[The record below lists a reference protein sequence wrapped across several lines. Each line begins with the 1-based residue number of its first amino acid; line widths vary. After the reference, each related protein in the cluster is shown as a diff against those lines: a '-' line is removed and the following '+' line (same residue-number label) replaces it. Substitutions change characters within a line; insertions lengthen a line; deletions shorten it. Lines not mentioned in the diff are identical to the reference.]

1 MKMTIRNSVR
11 GLLFIPLLVA
21 CFALLPAARAVVPA
35 PDGAYPGFNTAEG
48 GPSALGQAAPGVWN
62 TAIGQFALNLDVA
75 GGTGNTAVGL
85 NALRFNSTGD
95 FNSALGVN
103 ALRFNG
109 LGSNNTA
116 LGFQALFVNTASS
129 NTAVGVN
136 ALSHNTTGGGNSAV
150 GQGALGSNTS
160 GVRNAAL
167 GFQALAAAVGAGAT
181 DNTAVGWKAAAS
193 NDNVFGNTAVGSQAL
208 IVNTG
213 GSANTANGAFTLLSD
228 TTGDANTAVGFGALF
243 QATGG
248 FNIGLGLF
256 AGQNVLGATGVIA
269 IGANG
274 ANVSNTTYIGN
285 IYTTVQPVVGINPDF
300 VTINSAGRLGRAN
313 LSSRRYKHD
322 IKPMD
327 TASEALFKLKPV
339 SFRYNQEFD
348 ATQTVAFGLIAEDV
362 AQVYPDLVGRNPEGQ
377 PESVRYEQINAML
390 LNEFLKEHR
399 KVEEQQA
406 SIAELKSTV
415 ALQQKGMEVLTAQLK
430 EQASQ
435 IQKVSAQLEVNKPA
449 PRTVDNK

>member
-1 MKMTIRNSVR
+1 M
-11 GLLFIPLLVA
+11 
-21 CFALLPAARAVVPA
+21 
-35 PDGAYPGFNTAEG
+35 GA
-48 GPSALGQAAPGVWN
+48 S
-62 TAIGQFALNLDVA
+62 
-75 GGTGNTAVGL
+75 
-85 NALRFNSTGD
+85 
-95 FNSALGVN
+95 
-103 ALRFNG
+103 
-109 LGSNNTA
+109 
-116 LGFQALFVNTASS
+116 
-129 NTAVGVN
+129 
-136 ALSHNTTGGGNSAV
+136 
-150 GQGALGSNTS
+150 
-160 GVRNAAL
+160 
-167 GFQALAAAVGAGAT
+167 
-181 DNTAVGWKAAAS
+181 
-193 NDNVFGNTAVGSQAL
+193 
-208 IVNTG
+208 
-213 GSANTANGAFTLLSD
+213 
-228 TTGDANTAVGFGALF
+228 
-243 QATGG
+243 
-248 FNIGLGLF
+248 
-256 AGQNVLGATGVIA
+256 GVIA
-269 IGANG
+269 IGTAG

-399 KVEEQQA
+399 EVEEQQA

>member
-1 MKMTIRNSVR
+1 
-11 GLLFIPLLVA
+11 LFIPLLVA
-21 CFALLPAARAVVPA
+21 CFALLPRVQAVVPA

-62 TAIGQFALNLDVA
+62 TAVGQSALNLDVS

-85 NALRFNSTGD
+85 NALRANTTGD

-103 ALRFNG
+103 ALRFND

-136 ALSHNTTGGGNSAV
+136 ALSHTTTGGGNSAV

-193 NDNVFGNTAVGSQAL
+193 NDNVFGNTAVGSQSL

-213 GSANTANGAFTLLSD
+213 GAANTANGAFALESD
-228 TTGDANTAVGFGALF
+228 ITGDGNTALGFGALF
-243 QATGG
+243 QATGS
-248 FNIGLGLF
+248 FNIGIGLF

-377 PESVRYEQINAML
+377 PESVR
-390 LNEFLKEHR
+390 
-399 KVEEQQA
+399 
-406 SIAELKSTV
+406 
-415 ALQQKGMEVLTAQLK
+415 
-430 EQASQ
+430 
-435 IQKVSAQLEVNKPA
+435 
-449 PRTVDNK
+449 

>member
-1 MKMTIRNSVR
+1 MTIRNSVR
-11 GLLFIPLLVA
+11 GLLFIPLLLA

-62 TAIGQFALNLDVA
+62 TAVGQFALNLDVS

-85 NALRFNSTGD
+85 NALRANTTGD

-167 GFQALAAAVGAGAT
+167 GFQALAAAGGANAT

-193 NDNVFGNTAVGSQAL
+193 NDNQFGNTAVGSQAL
-208 IVNTG
+208 LLNTDG
-213 GSANTANGAFTLLSD
+213 ALNTANGAFALLNNTAGS
-228 TTGDANTAVGFGALF
+228 ASTAVGFGALAN
-243 QATGG
+243 ATGG
-248 FNIGLGLF
+248 GNTAIGTLAGL
-256 AGQNVLGATGVIA
+256 NVGGATNVICIGDGV
-269 IGANG
+269 GG
-274 ANVSNTTYIGN
+274 ANVSGTTYIAGIGN
-285 IYTTVQPVVGINPDF
+285 TLQNFSAGVVDF
-300 VTINSAGRLGRAN
+300 VTIRFSDGRLGHSA
-313 LSSRRYKHD
+313 SSRRYKED

-327 TASEALFKLKPV
+327 TASEVLYQLKPV
-339 SFRYNQEFD
+339 TYRYKKEFEP
-348 ATQTVAFGLIAEDV
+348 TQNLDYGLVAEDV
-362 AQVYPDLVGRNPEGQ
+362 AKVDPKLAIRNEKGQ
-377 PESVRYEQINAML
+377 IESVRYLAIYNMM

-399 KVEEQQA
+399 KVEELQVTLAQ
-406 SIAELKSTV
+406 
-415 ALQQKGMEVLTAQLK
+415 QQKGMEVLVAQVK
-430 EQASQ
+430 EQAAQ
-435 IQKVSAQLEVNKPA
+435 IQKVSAQVEMSKPA
-449 PRTVDNK
+449 PKTVLNNQ

>member
-11 GLLFIPLLVA
+11 GLLFIPLLLA

-62 TAIGQFALNLDVA
+62 TAVGQFALNLDVS

-85 NALRFNSTGD
+85 NALRANTLGD

-103 ALRFNG
+103 ALRFNDH
-109 LGSNNTA
+109 GSNNTA

-150 GQGALGSNTS
+150 GQGALGGNTS

-167 GFQALAAAVGAGAT
+167 GFQALAAAAGANAT

-213 GSANTANGAFTLLSD
+213 GQANTANGAFALESD
-228 TTGDANTAVGFGALF
+228 ITGDGNTAVGFGALF
-243 QATGG
+243 QATGA
-248 FNIGLGLF
+248 FNIGIGTI
-256 AGQNVLGATGVIA
+256 AGGSVLGASGVIA
-269 IGANG
+269 IGAVG

-285 IYTTVQPVVGINPDF
+285 IYGTLQPVSGINPDF
-300 VTINSAGRLGRAN
+300 VTINSAGRLGRSG
-313 LSSRRYKHD
+313 LSSRRYKED
-322 IKPMD
+322 ITPLNK
-327 TASEALFKLKPV
+327 TSESIYALKPV
-339 SFRYNQEFD
+339 RFRYKKD
-348 ATQTVAFGLIAEDV
+348 IDPSGSPAFGLIAEEVAEVMPDV
-362 AQVYPDLVGRNPEGQ
+362 VARNAEGQ
-377 PESVRYEQINAML
+377 PEAVRYEWVNAML
-390 LNEFLKEHR
+390 LNEFIKEHR
-399 KVEEQQA
+399 KVEEQ
-406 SIAELKSTV
+406 
-415 ALQQKGMEVLTAQLK
+415 
-430 EQASQ
+430 
-435 IQKVSAQLEVNKPA
+435 
-449 PRTVDNK
+449 

>member
-11 GLLFIPLLVA
+11 GLLFIPLLLA
-21 CFALLPAARAVVPA
+21 CFALLPRAQAVSPA

-62 TAIGQFALNLDVA
+62 TAVGQFALNLDVS

-85 NALRFNSTGD
+85 NALRANTTGD

-103 ALRFNG
+103 ALRFND

-167 GFQALAAAVGAGAT
+167 GFQALAAAAGANAN

-390 LNEFLKEHR
+390 LNEFLKEHS
-399 KVEEQQA
+399 KVEGLEA
-406 SIAELKSTV
+406 TV
-415 ALQQKGMEVLTAQLK
+415 AQQQKGMEVLTAQLK
-430 EQASQ
+430 EQAAQ
-435 IQKVSAQLEVNKPA
+435 IQKVSAQIEMSKPA
-449 PRTVDNK
+449 PRTVANK